1 MTDVPTNIN
10 IDSAVTLYHTRME
23 LTTGDIQQIFG
34 CGATKANQLRRM
46 ARAEQDKAEIPA
58 YNAHAVNAES
68 AYKTWGLDIKKLE
81 RAQKHPKIRVGEVTG

>member
-1 MTDVPTNIN
+1 MTDVPTTIN
-10 IDSAVTLYHTRME
+10 IDAAVTLYYARME
-23 LTTGDIQQIFG
+23 LTTKDIRQIFD

-46 ARAEQDKAEIPA
+46 ARAAQDRDNVPS

-81 RAQKHPKIRVGEVTG
+81 RAQGHPKIRLGAGE